1 MAESSLSALI
11 SLDGVS
17 GEGSGLQRGVGGVGG
32 GWVGGGCGWGEE
44 VALSAEWTGRRFH
57 RMTVARGAVTFRSTL
72 VYLVTTSLLPMDA
85 ME

>member
-11 SLDGVS
+11 SLEGVS
-17 GEGSGLQRGVGGVGG
+17 GEGSGLQRGVGGVWV
-32 GWVGGGCGWGEE
+32 WVGCGCGWGEE